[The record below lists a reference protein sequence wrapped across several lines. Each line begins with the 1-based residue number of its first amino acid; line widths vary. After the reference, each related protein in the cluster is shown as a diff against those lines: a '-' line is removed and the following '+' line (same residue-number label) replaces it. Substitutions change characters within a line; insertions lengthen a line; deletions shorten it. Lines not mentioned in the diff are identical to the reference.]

1 MLAWLLRCAVCLG
14 PCAFPVFAHAQIVPF
29 VPSASAGADARSAVP
44 LPPIDSL
51 PAVDGLSVR
60 QRDALQPPLPGAKLT
75 KDATTKDGLLK
86 DGAALNEP
94 PRPCGPLG
102 CRGEAIDCPPSA
114 DGRPTSITRR
124 ADGTPELPDPCG
136 RPRAASQPALTD
148 FQVFVQQST
157 GRALPLFGYNFFSTT
172 TTYRSLDNVPVP
184 DDYVLG
190 PGDEVL
196 LHAWG
201 GVAGDQRLVVDR
213 NGQVSIPG
221 VGVVTV
227 AGARA
232 SELDSLLRGGLGRY
246 FTDFNVNAALGRL
259 RSIPVYVVGKA
270 MSPGSYTVPGT
281 STIIGA
287 LFASGGPAFNGSMR
301 AVALYRNGRQIAAL
315 DVYGFLTRGAVKD
328 DVHLLPGDVIVIPPA
343 GPRIALTGALD
354 APGIY
359 ELRKTSETL
368 RELLDDAGGVTAL
381 TSLDRVM
388 IERVNPADG
397 AAPRSVQEVRLDEA
411 GLATVV
417 KDGDIV
423 TLSMVSQKFSNAVTL
438 RGNVAAALR
447 YPYKPGMTLADLL
460 PSPEAVLTPDYFTRK
475 NILVEYAKSGGADR
489 RPFDGI
495 RNLVDEPNWHYAI
508 IQRLDPVT
516 LTENVI
522 AFNLRAVMT
531 KGSAEAGI
539 ALQPGDVVTIF
550 GKRDLR
556 NPVDDN
562 KSLVRVDGEVRAP
575 GVYQLN
581 AGESLRELL
590 QRAGGLTS
598 NAYVFGLE
606 FTRESTRS
614 QQQNLNAALDRT
626 TLQANSKLAA
636 ALANLP
642 SGDTQYLQAQMAA
655 AQQAQLARL
664 RELKPTGRVSLELST
679 RASRIGDLPDLP
691 LNDGDAIYVPPV
703 PAFVTVY
710 GAVDNQNAVIWKLH
724 RTVADTLRVA
734 GVQRDIADLDAA
746 FVLRADG
753 SVASASSAGW
763 FGSFGALEL
772 MPGDALVVPEKLDR
786 RTAMTKFLAGLKD
799 WSQVLAN
806 FGLGAA
812 AIKVLK

>member
-1 MLAWLLRCAVCLG
+1 MNVKSPILRHPRTWAGFSFCDGLPFIRFASLRLLAWLLRCAVCLG

-315 DVYGFLTRGAVKD
+315 DVYGF
-328 DVHLLPGDVIVIPPA
+328 
-343 GPRIALTGALD
+343 PR
-354 APGIY
+354 
-359 ELRKTSETL
+359 
-368 RELLDDAGGVTAL
+368 
-381 TSLDRVM
+381 
-388 IERVNPADG
+388 
-397 AAPRSVQEVRLDEA
+397 AAR
-411 GLATVV
+411 
-417 KDGDIV
+417 
-423 TLSMVSQKFSNAVTL
+423 
-438 RGNVAAALR
+438 
-447 YPYKPGMTLADLL
+447 
-460 PSPEAVLTPDYFTRK
+460 
-475 NILVEYAKSGGADR
+475 
-489 RPFDGI
+489 
-495 RNLVDEPNWHYAI
+495 
-508 IQRLDPVT
+508 
-516 LTENVI
+516 
-522 AFNLRAVMT
+522 
-531 KGSAEAGI
+531 
-539 ALQPGDVVTIF
+539 
-550 GKRDLR
+550 
-556 NPVDDN
+556 
-562 KSLVRVDGEVRAP
+562 
-575 GVYQLN
+575 
-581 AGESLRELL
+581 
-590 QRAGGLTS
+590 
-598 NAYVFGLE
+598 
-606 FTRESTRS
+606 
-614 QQQNLNAALDRT
+614 
-626 TLQANSKLAA
+626 
-636 ALANLP
+636 
-642 SGDTQYLQAQMAA
+642 
-655 AQQAQLARL
+655 
-664 RELKPTGRVSLELST
+664 
-679 RASRIGDLPDLP
+679 
-691 LNDGDAIYVPPV
+691 
-703 PAFVTVY
+703 
-710 GAVDNQNAVIWKLH
+710 
-724 RTVADTLRVA
+724 
-734 GVQRDIADLDAA
+734 
-746 FVLRADG
+746 
-753 SVASASSAGW
+753 
-763 FGSFGALEL
+763 
-772 MPGDALVVPEKLDR
+772 
-786 RTAMTKFLAGLKD
+786 
-799 WSQVLAN
+799 
-806 FGLGAA
+806 
-812 AIKVLK
+812 